1 MEGNPLSLFDELP
14 KEFTPLAVLG
24 DIDGY
29 LHIYSGLDDDTL
41 LAIIDL
47 AGKAIEE
54 RAYDVN
60 TTLLQ

>member
-1 MEGNPLSLFDELP
+1 MSLFDELP

-29 LHIYSGLDDDTL
+29 LHIYSALDDETL
-41 LAIIDL
+41 LAIIDM
-47 AGKAIEE
+47 AGQAIED

-60 TTLLQ
+60 TTVLQ

>member
-1 MEGNPLSLFDELP
+1 VSLFDELP

-29 LHIYSGLDDDTL
+29 LHIYSALDDETL
-41 LAIIDL
+41 LAIIDM
-47 AGKAIEE
+47 AGQAIED

-60 TTLLQ
+60 TTILQ